1 MTERISAMSSN
12 AFSIRKTEVVGLANE
27 RGIVRLLLAD
37 RQDQDQASEW
47 LSAQVVSDTR
57 PANQLAAVQLKALQR
72 LQTLLEAEI
81 AALSKLQ
88 N

>member
-1 MTERISAMSSN
+1 MSSN
-12 AFSIRKTEVVGLANE
+12 TFAIRTTEIAGDASE
-27 RGIVRLLLAD
+27 RGTVRLLLSD
-37 RQDQDQASEW
+37 RQDRDQASEW

-57 PANQLAAVQLKALQR
+57 PANQLVAVQLKALQR